1 MKRDV
6 GRQVIE
12 MKYAITES
20 EHMILE
26 QLWTNGEMSVM
37 QLVEALEEV
46 TGWSKHT
53 IISFLKRMEEKHTVS
68 FCVQGRTKLYRALPE
83 RTEVVTETTKGILD
97 RFFGGRMGKMVSYM
111 ADADQLTD
119 ADIDELYDLLGKL
132 KEGKSSDRS

>member
-1 MKRDV
+1 
-6 GRQVIE
+6 

-37 QLVEALEEV
+37 QLVDALAET

-53 IISFLKRMEEKHTVS
+53 IISFLKRMEEKNTVS
-68 FCVQGRTKLYRALPE
+68 YEIQGRTKLYRAIPQ
-83 RTEVVTETTKGILD
+83 RTEVVTETTKGILE

-119 ADIDELYDLLGKL
+119 SDIDELYDLLDKL
-132 KEGKSSDRS
+132 KGEKRDDRS

>member
-1 MKRDV
+1 
-6 GRQVIE
+6 

-37 QLVEALEEV
+37 QLVEALAET

-53 IISFLKRMEEKHTVS
+53 IISFLKRMEEKNTVS
-68 FCVQGRTKLYRALPE
+68 YDMQGRTKLYRAIPQ
-83 RTEVVTETTKGILD
+83 RTEVVTETTKGILE

-119 ADIDELYDLLGKL
+119 SDIDELYDLLDKL
-132 KEGKSSDRS
+132 KGEKRDDRS

>member
-1 MKRDV
+1 
-6 GRQVIE
+6 

-26 QLWTNGEMSVM
+26 QLWMNGEMSVM
-37 QLVEALEEV
+37 QLVEALE
-46 TGWSKHT
+46 TTTTWSKHT
-53 IISFLKRMEEKHTVS
+53 VISFLKRMEEKNTVS
-68 FCVQGRTKLYRALPE
+68 YEMRGRTKLYRAIPQ

-119 ADIDELYDLLGKL
+119 SDIDELYDLLDKL
-132 KEGKSSDRS
+132 KEEKNNDRS